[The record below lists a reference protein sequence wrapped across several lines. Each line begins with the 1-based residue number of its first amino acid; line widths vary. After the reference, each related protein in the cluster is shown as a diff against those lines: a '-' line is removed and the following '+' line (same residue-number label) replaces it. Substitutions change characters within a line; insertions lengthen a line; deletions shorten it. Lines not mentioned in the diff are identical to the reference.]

1 MTVPAVPP
9 TGAVA
14 RTARKSP
21 AIPETA
27 RRELT
32 MGSSYWTR
40 RRVSRRSVLRGT
52 GALGAG
58 AVGAV
63 LIGCGS
69 GDDGEATTA
78 PTTAPPAEITAVG
91 TEAAATSAPD
101 EVKRGGTLRWEIAG
115 DPPNFDMH
123 SNSTYRVNQPLSPVH
138 NLLVQMDPFVALEPP
153 DAVVPDLA
161 KSWTLDDDLT
171 VTFDLVE
178 NAKYHDGQPF
188 TSADVKAT
196 FERIWNPPS
205 DMVSPREKNG
215 DAVAS
220 IETPDDH
227 TVTFK
232 LSQPSPSLFP
242 LMAQGWNA
250 IYSAQDIANDFDF
263 KLEVNGTGPFRVDE
277 YTRGNR
283 FELSKNPEYHVEDR
297 PYLDKMTIFIIPDA
311 STRVASFQSG
321 ELDIYRGSMTD
332 AKAMVDVLGDKMV
345 LDGPMPSNGF
355 GSINFNSS
363 KEPWNDNRVRE
374 AIAMAMNQLTAI
386 ALLNQGEGFVG
397 GYFNPTGGWASPIA
411 DIQAVPGYAPFDDNT
426 TLSEARKLLDAA
438 GVPEGF
444 EATILTRQGSTY
456 EDLSLYILDGASK
469 IGIVMTPDVQETASA
484 YDRLNTRNFDLA
496 PWSHGYA
503 LDDPDALF
511 GEFYIDGAARNYSEI
526 STPEIEDLYAQQ
538 TVELDLERRVELAK
552 QLEVAALGQY
562 GKIVTSW
569 SATRELRW
577 AYVKNRVKHPSLYNN
592 QRMQDVWLDI

>member
-1 MTVPAVPP
+1 LFENLRTV
-9 TGAVA
+9 
-14 RTARKSP
+14 
-21 AIPETA
+21 
-27 RRELT
+27 RRQLEGNWY
-32 MGSSYWTR
+32 MESSYWTR
-40 RRVSRRSVLRGT
+40 RQISRRSVLRGT
-52 GALGAG
+52 GALGVG

-69 GDDGEATTA
+69 DDDGDA
-78 PTTAPPAEITAVG
+78 P
-91 TEAAATSAPD
+91 AAATSAPAAAITAVTQAVATTAPD
-101 EVKRGGTLRWEIAG
+101 KVKRGGTLRWEIAG

-123 SNSTYRVNQPLSPVH
+123 SNSTYRVNNPLSAVH
-138 NLLVQMDPFVALEPP
+138 NMLVQMDPFVSAEPP
-153 DAVVPDLA
+153 DAVIPDLA

-171 VTFDLVE
+171 VTFDLHD
-178 NAKYHDGQPF
+178 NAKFHDGKPF

-196 FERIWNPPS
+196 FERIWNPS
-205 DMVSPREKNG
+205 DGMVSPREKNG

-220 IETPDDH
+220 IETPDDY
-227 TVTFK
+227 TVVMK
-232 LSQPSPSLFP
+232 LNQPSPSLLP
-242 LMAQGWNA
+242 MIATGWNA
-250 IYSAQDIANDFDF
+250 IYSHVDIGNDRDF
-263 KLEVNGTGPFRVDE
+263 KLEINGTGPYLLDD

-283 FELSKNPEYHVEDR
+283 FELSKNPDYFVDDR
-297 PYLDKMTIFIIPDA
+297 PYLDGMIIYVIPDS

-321 ELDIYRGSMTD
+321 ELDLFRGPSVTD
-332 AKAMVDVLGDKMV
+332 SKTMVDALGDKIV

-374 AIAMAMNQLTAI
+374 AIAMAMNRDAAI
-386 ALLNQGEGFVG
+386 ALLNQGEGFLG
-397 GYFNPTGGWASPIA
+397 GYFNPSGGWASSLS
-411 DIQAVPGYAPFDDNT
+411 DVQKVPGYTPYSDKTVA
-426 TLSEARKLLDAA
+426 EARKLLDAA

-511 GEFYIDGAARNYSEI
+511 GEFYVDGASRNYSEI
-526 STPEIEDLYAQQ
+526 STPEIEALYAKQ
-538 TVELDLERRVELAK
+538 TIELDVEARADLAR
-552 QLEVAALGQY
+552 QLEIAALGQY

-577 AYVKNRVKHPSLYNN
+577 AYVKNRVKHGSSYNN
-592 QRMQDVWLDI
+592 KRMQDVWLDV